1 MFLKAMISW
10 YNNLFLNNK
19 FSEFAYLCN
28 LSQYHLTDIQN
39 RLSGIWREEI
49 SVYEAYQIV
58 TWSNKNSSYSIYYTL
73 SGKFIQIKEEKWV
86 NEKLT
91 FSYELK
97 PELNPELNPE
107 LLYFK
112 EAV

>member
-1 MFLKAMISW
+1 MFLKTMRSW

-19 FSEFAYLCN
+19 FSEFAYLGN

-39 RLSGIWREEI
+39 RLSTIWSEEI

-97 PELNPELNPE
+97 PELNPEL
-107 LLYFK
+107 LYLK